1 MTGNE
6 FRQLVESFSELQEF
20 WARQLGVSQPQIS
33 HLLRRGDHDLP
44 EAHAAKIELIAARLR
59 GKSVAQQIADLT
71 RRLESLDTQLNLVDG
86 LLASLAGNR
95 EQRPLKQALMNF
107 AREMTAQRCRVA
119 AQLAA
124 LREEHHEK
132 NQRGG

>member
-6 FRQLVESFSELQEF
+6 FKQLVESFSELQEF

-59 GKSVAQQIADLT
+59 GKSVAQQIAELT
-71 RRLESLDTQLNLVDG
+71 RRLGHIDTQIQLIDD
-86 LLASLAGNR
+86 LLTCLAGNR
-95 EQRPLKQALMNF
+95 EQMPLKQALLTYS
-107 AREMTAQRCRVA
+107 RELTAQRCRVA

-124 LREEHHEK
+124 LREQMSSARPAR
-132 NQRGG
+132 N